1 MHNRTD
7 ELKALIKTIPDF
19 PKKGILFRDITSLL
33 KADKGIALLQYVM
46 HASLFDAMEY
56 DGLEFNKIV
65 AIESRGFILGSM
77 LASVYEVPLVL
88 ARKPGK
94 LPNETL
100 MKRYSLEYGEDA
112 ICIQTCDIDRN
123 DRILVVDDVVA
134 TANTLKTT
142 CDIIDALGRKVE
154 ACYCLIELDA
164 LGGRKVLEDKGI
176 KLITSINY

>member
-7 ELKALIKTIPDF
+7 ELKALIKTVLDF
-19 PKKGILFRDITSLL
+19 PKKGIMFRDITSIL
-33 KADKGIALLQYVM
+33 KAKGGMSLLDYVM
-46 HASLFDAMEY
+46 EATVYEDYDLEY
-56 DGLEFNKIV
+56 NKIV
-65 AIESRGFILGSM
+65 AIESRGFILGSS
-77 LASVYEVPLVL
+77 LASIFEVPLVL

-100 MKRYSLEYGEDA
+100 MKKYSLEYGEDA

-123 DRILVVDDVVA
+123 DRILVVDDVIASGA
-134 TANTLKTT
+134 TLAAV
-142 CDIIDALGRKVE
+142 CDIIDALGGKVE